1 MSIKVLLVDDHQIM
15 LQGLRA
21 LLEKQPDM
29 EVVAEAGEGRTALRL
44 ARDLAPDIIILD
56 VAMPDLN
63 GIETARMIVSEMS
76 DIKIIALSMHS
87 DRRFVV
93 EMLKAG
99 ASGYL
104 LKDCALEDLVRA
116 IRVVMA
122 NQTYLSPEVAG
133 TVVEEYV
140 RKSPDGDTSA
150 FSILTARE
158 REVLQLLAEGLSTK
172 NVAARLHVSV
182 KTIETHRQHIME
194 KLNTNSMADL
204 IKYAVREGITSL

>member
-44 ARDLAPDIIILD
+44 ARDLSPDIIILD

-63 GIETARMIVSEMS
+63 GIETARTIVSDMAGT
-76 DIKIIALSMHS
+76 KIIALSMHS

-140 RKSPDGDTSA
+140 RKSPAGDASA
-150 FSILTARE
+150 FSILTPRE

-172 NVAARLHVSV
+172 KVAARLHVSV
-182 KTIETHRQHIME
+182 KTVETHRQHIME
-194 KLNTNSMADL
+194 KLSAGSMADL

>member
-1 MSIKVLLVDDHQIM
+1 MSIRVLLVDDHQIM

-21 LLEKQPDM
+21 LLDRQPDM

-44 ARDLAPDIIILD
+44 ARDMLPDIIILD

-63 GIETARMIVSEMS
+63 GIETARMIISERPET
-76 DIKIIALSMHS
+76 KVIALSMHS

-140 RKSPDGDTSA
+140 RKSRDKEPSA

-158 REVLQLLAEGLSTK
+158 REVLQLLAEGVSTK
-172 NVAARLHVSV
+172 NIASRLHVSV

-194 KLNTNSMADL
+194 KLNTHSIADL
-204 IKYAVREGITSL
+204 IKYAVREGLTSL